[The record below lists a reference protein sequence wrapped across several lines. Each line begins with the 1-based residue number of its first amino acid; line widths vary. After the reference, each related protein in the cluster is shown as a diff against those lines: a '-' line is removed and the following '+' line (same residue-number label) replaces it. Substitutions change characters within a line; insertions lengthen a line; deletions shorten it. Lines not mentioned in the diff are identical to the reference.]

1 MLPKDFPNW
10 KLVYYYFTVWSKPDE
25 TSISLLDKI
34 LKKLVEVERYSQGR
48 ALQTSFVII
57 DSKSIKN
64 TDTAKEKG
72 FDAGKKISGIKL
84 HLAVDILGLPQA
96 MHITKADT
104 TDRNGAIEMFI
115 ATSGNLTK
123 VQNML
128 VDSGYSGENFAN
140 AVKQILGCTVEV
152 VKKSD
157 LHTFKVMPKRWIVE
171 RTFAWLEKNRRLWK
185 NCELKLSTS
194 KQMTVLALL
203 ALVLKR
209 F

>member
-1 MLPKDFPNW
+1 
-10 KLVYYYFTVWSKPDE
+10 
-25 TSISLLDKI
+25 
-34 LKKLVEVERYSQGR
+34 LVEIERFASGR
-48 ALQTSFVII
+48 NLQTSFLIV

-115 ATSGNLTK
+115 ATSNNLIK

-128 VDSGYSGENFAN
+128 VDSGYSGENFAG
-140 AVKQILGCTVEV
+140 AVKKILGCRVEV

-157 LHTFKVMPKRWIVE
+157 LHSFKVIPKRWIVE
-171 RTFAWLEKNRRLWK
+171 RTFAWLEKSRRLWK
-185 NCELKLSTS
+185 NCERKLSTS
-194 KQMTVLALL
+194 MQMTVLALL
-203 ALVLKR
+203 ALILRR

>member
-1 MLPKDFPNW
+1 
-10 KLVYYYFTVWSKPDE
+10 
-25 TSISLLDKI
+25 
-34 LKKLVEVERYSQGR
+34 
-48 ALQTSFVII
+48 
-57 DSKSIKN
+57 
-64 TDTAKEKG
+64 
-72 FDAGKKISGIKL
+72 
-84 HLAVDILGLPQA
+84 
-96 MHITKADT
+96 
-104 TDRNGAIEMFI
+104 MFI
-115 ATSGNLTK
+115 ATSGNLAK

-140 AVKQILGCTVEV
+140 AVKQILLCTVEV
-152 VKKSD
+152 VKKSN

-185 NCELKLSTS
+185 NCERKLSTS

>member
-1 MLPKDFPNW
+1 M
-10 KLVYYYFTVWSKPDE
+10 
-25 TSISLLDKI
+25 
-34 LKKLVEVERYSQGR
+34 VEIERFASGR
-48 ALQTSFVII
+48 TLQTSFLIV

-96 MHITKADT
+96 MHITKADV
-104 TDRNGAIEMFI
+104 TDRNGAIEMVI
-115 ATSGNLTK
+115 ATSDNLAK

-128 VDSGYSGENFAN
+128 VDSGYSGEKFAD
-140 AVKQILGCTVEV
+140 AVKQILGCNVEV
-152 VKKSD
+152 VKKSE
-157 LHTFKVMPKRWIVE
+157 LHSFKVMPKRWIVE
-171 RTFAWLEKNRRLWK
+171 RTFAWLEKSRRLWK
-185 NCELKLSTS
+185 NCERKLSTS

>member
-1 MLPKDFPNW
+1 M
-10 KLVYYYFTVWSKPDE
+10 
-25 TSISLLDKI
+25 
-34 LKKLVEVERYSQGR
+34 
-48 ALQTSFVII
+48 QTSFVII

-72 FDAGKKISGIKL
+72 FDAGKKVSGIKL

-96 MHITKADT
+96 MHITKADV

-115 ATSGNLTK
+115 TTSDNLTK

-128 VDSGYSGENFAN
+128 VDSGYSGEKFAGV
-140 AVKQILGCTVEV
+140 VKKILLCSVEV
-152 VKKSD
+152 IKKSD

-185 NCELKLSTS
+185 NCERKLSTS

-203 ALVLKR
+203 TLILRR

>member
-1 MLPKDFPNW
+1 M
-10 KLVYYYFTVWSKPDE
+10 
-25 TSISLLDKI
+25 
-34 LKKLVEVERYSQGR
+34 VEIERFSRGR
-48 ALQTSFVII
+48 TLQTSFLIV

-72 FDAGKKISGIKL
+72 YDAGKKISGIKL

-96 MHITKADT
+96 IYITKADV
-104 TDRNGAIEMFI
+104 TDRNGAIEMVMLNFD
-115 ATSGNLTK
+115 SLSRVK
-123 VQNML
+123 NML

-140 AVKQILGCTVEV
+140 AIKKIHGSSVEV

-157 LHTFKVMPKRWIVE
+157 LSQFQVIPKRWIVE

-185 NCELKLSTS
+185 NCERKLHISI
-194 KQMTVLALL
+194 QMTTLALL
-203 ALVLKR
+203 SLILKR

>member
-1 MLPKDFPNW
+1 M
-10 KLVYYYFTVWSKPDE
+10 
-25 TSISLLDKI
+25 
-34 LKKLVEVERYSQGR
+34 VEVERYSQGR
-48 ALQTSFVII
+48 ALQTSFIII

-64 TDTAKEKG
+64 TDTANEKG

-128 VDSGYSGENFAN
+128 VDSGYSGEKFAETI
-140 AVKQILGCTVEV
+140 KKLLGCSVEV

-157 LHTFKVMPKRWIVE
+157 LHSFKVIPKRWIVE
-171 RTFAWLEKNRRLWK
+171 RTFAWLEKNHRLWK
-185 NCELKLSTS
+185 NCERKLSTS

>member
-1 MLPKDFPNW
+1 M
-10 KLVYYYFTVWSKPDE
+10 
-25 TSISLLDKI
+25 
-34 LKKLVEVERYSQGR
+34 
-48 ALQTSFVII
+48 QTSFVII

-72 FDAGKKISGIKL
+72 FDAGKKVSGIKL

-96 MHITKADT
+96 MHITKADV

-115 ATSGNLTK
+115 TTSDNLTK

-128 VDSGYSGENFAN
+128 VDSGYSGEKFAS
-140 AVKQILGCTVEV
+140 AVKKILLCSVEV
-152 VKKSD
+152 IKKSD
-157 LHTFKVMPKRWIVE
+157 LHNFKVMPKRWIVE

-185 NCELKLSTS
+185 NCERKLSTS

-203 ALVLKR
+203 TLILRR

>member
-1 MLPKDFPNW
+1 M
-10 KLVYYYFTVWSKPDE
+10 
-25 TSISLLDKI
+25 
-34 LKKLVEVERYSQGR
+34 
-48 ALQTSFVII
+48 QTSFVII

-72 FDAGKKISGIKL
+72 FDAGKKVSGIKL

-96 MHITKADT
+96 MHITKADV

-115 ATSGNLTK
+115 TTSDNLTK

-128 VDSGYSGENFAN
+128 
-140 AVKQILGCTVEV
+140 
-152 VKKSD
+152 
-157 LHTFKVMPKRWIVE
+157 VE

-185 NCELKLSTS
+185 NCERKLSTS

-203 ALVLKR
+203 TLILKR

>member
-1 MLPKDFPNW
+1 MK
-10 KLVYYYFTVWSKPDE
+10 TVSVCWIKF
-25 TSISLLDKI
+25 K
-34 LKKLVEVERYSQGR
+34 KKLVEIERFSRGR
-48 ALQTSFVII
+48 AFQTSFVIV

-72 FDAGKKISGIKL
+72 YDAGKKVSGIKL

-96 MHITKADT
+96 MHITKADV

-115 ATSGNLTK
+115 TTSDNLTK

-128 VDSGYSGENFAN
+128 VDSGYSGEKFAD
-140 AVKQILGCTVEV
+140 AVKKILGCSVEV
-152 VKKSD
+152 VKKCD
-157 LHTFKVMPKRWIVE
+157 LHNFKVMPKRWIVE

-185 NCELKLSTS
+185 NCERKLSTS

-203 ALVLKR
+203 TLILRR